1 MNELFPLLVGSG
13 TGLICSFVSLQ
24 SWRCVF
30 WWGSSVVL
38 GVAATVLSGEWRSGW
53 EFLLIDIPAVA
64 ASSFAMIILRNTTGQ
79 VTAKSLRL

>member
-1 MNELFPLLVGSG
+1 MNELFPILIGSG
-13 TGLICSFVSLQ
+13 VGLVCSFVSLRP
-24 SWRCVF
+24 WRCVF
-30 WWGSSVVL
+30 WWGSSVAL

-79 VTAKSLRL
+79 ATARSLRL